1 MPEPRPPA
9 VLPATA
15 VRLTELVAYA
25 DGAIVSRA
33 LVQRAA
39 ASLTLFAFDAGQ
51 SLSEHTTAFDAYL
64 QVLDGEV
71 DLTVGGKSLVARAG
85 ETVLLPAGVPHEVT
99 ARERFKMLLSMV
111 RS

>member
-9 VLPATA
+9 ILPATA
-15 VRLTELVAYA
+15 VRLADLVAYA
-25 DGAIVSRA
+25 EGAVVSRA
-33 LVQRAA
+33 LVQKAA

-51 SLSEHTTAFDAYL
+51 SLSEHTTALDAYL

-71 DLTVGGKSLVARAG
+71 DLTVGGESLVARAG
-85 ETVLLPAGVPHEVT
+85 ETVLLPAGVPHEVS
-99 ARERFKMLLSMV
+99 ARARFKMLLTMI